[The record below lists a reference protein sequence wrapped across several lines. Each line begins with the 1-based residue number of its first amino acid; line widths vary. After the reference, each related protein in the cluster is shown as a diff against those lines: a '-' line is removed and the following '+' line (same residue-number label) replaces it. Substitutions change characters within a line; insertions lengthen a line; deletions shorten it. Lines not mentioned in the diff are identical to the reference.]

1 MIKVD
6 SVKDDIDRLVKETE
20 KFNVEDNKIKERIEA
35 KNQIEQY
42 FYKVKQIVNDLKLKN
57 KFSEDERKQIEGK
70 DDEVLK

>member
-20 KFNVEDNKIKERIEA
+20 KFNVEDKIIKERIEA

-42 FYKVKQIVNDLKLKN
+42 FTKLN
-57 KFSEDERKQIEGK
+57 K
-70 DDEVLK
+70 